1 MWRTLGYIP
10 EILDKRSRAHRMF
23 VESGHKDAELRR
35 HLLDELEGRRTSG
48 GAVEAQ
54 DLHSILALIL
64 ESMLP
69 LQENGFRWDFF
80 YNGKLYKDIEF
91 IPFVPF
97 ISGDTAEADK
107 LCGKYLSRANG
118 VSQLCRYCLCPTEKT
133 DLPYVKF
140 DYKTE
145 EMISA
150 LVENNDRQ
158 GLKAISQQYI
168 NDSMYLLR
176 FGLHNN
182 QGVHGGTPLEM
193 QYAVL
198 LGTFLYARNGFF
210 DQLGDKS
217 QVADRFNELAIQY
230 GELYS
235 RQSDRDLPKTKFSMG
250 IRKGKLQAK
259 EYTGILLVLLTAL
272 QSGEGKELLSGD
284 RNNTSIGAFEEE
296 GRYDDWILLLDTLLQ
311 WEAWLKSDEMVRR
324 DVERSFEKHRHLM
337 HLYKRVVR
345 RKEGMGMKIFKFHA
359 IMHMS
364 QDIIN
369 FGVPSVYDTG
379 PMESGHKP
387 TKKAAKVTQKNEDTF
402 EKQTSQRLL
411 ETHVLELAGQ
421 EIAGRPLWK
430 YPLGYLGRED
440 ENKEYSGNRGQQQRG
455 LSKTGGTQFAV
466 EYDNDKRQYYL
477 KLLSRLKDVRSVNV
491 EQDFVNFV
499 ANLGKK
505 LERWVPRLIVYST
518 HTRKE
523 TIFRG
528 TPAHG
533 GKVWRDWVDIHWAD
547 HGTRP
552 AKIWGF
558 VDLSLIPDDNDVNFA
573 DYNDGILPSV
583 YAIVESAYAVDAE
596 NGYRQSALLKPLRLE
611 VRQMNTNR
619 VTRLKFYLA
628 DVEAFVEPLAVVPD
642 IGGAPNAY
650 FLCRSRV
657 SWADDFISWLQ
668 GPYEERADSDCDS
681 DDGAAAI

>member
-80 YNGKLYKDIEF
+80 YNGKLYKDI
-91 IPFVPF
+91 
-97 ISGDTAEADK
+97 
-107 LCGKYLSRANG
+107 
-118 VSQLCRYCLCPTEKT
+118 
-133 DLPYVKF
+133 
-140 DYKTE
+140 
-145 EMISA
+145 
-150 LVENNDRQ
+150 
-158 GLKAISQQYI
+158 
-168 NDSMYLLR
+168 
-176 FGLHNN
+176 
-182 QGVHGGTPLEM
+182 
-193 QYAVL
+193 
-198 LGTFLYARNGFF
+198 
-210 DQLGDKS
+210 KS

-440 ENKEYSGNRGQQQRG
+440 ENEEYSGDRGQQQRG

-558 VDLSLIPDDNDVNFA
+558 VD
-573 DYNDGILPSV
+573 
-583 YAIVESAYAVDAE
+583 
-596 NGYRQSALLKPLRLE
+596 
-611 VRQMNTNR
+611 
-619 VTRLKFYLA
+619 
-628 DVEAFVEPLAVVPD
+628 
-642 IGGAPNAY
+642 
-650 FLCRSRV
+650 FL
-657 SWADDFISWLQ
+657 
-668 GPYEERADSDCDS
+668 
-681 DDGAAAI
+681 